1 MIRSPASCAP
11 RTFITVFILP
21 YSTPPLIVAKQVK
34 PSSANLYKKAFL
46 MHKKTQGGHSVG
58 SYLLVLHTI
67 KVDAS
72 CARRRV
78 FFVSCNNNFALI
90 LVLFVLLVI
99 VLVVIG

>member
-1 MIRSPASCAP
+1 
-11 RTFITVFILP
+11 
-21 YSTPPLIVAKQVK
+21 
-34 PSSANLYKKAFL
+34 

-58 SYLLVLHTI
+58 SYLLVFHTM